1 MNLSRKQQEEHI
13 RRILDAY
20 GDLLYRMSLS
30 VVGNASDAEDMV
42 QDTLVTYMT
51 EAPEFPDEAHEK
63 QWLVKVVRNN
73 SLMFLRKQKNRERI
87 LSEQSRVSVGRDA
100 DYGILD
106 VLQTLPDKYRAV
118 LVLFYVE
125 EYSVEEVARVLKKS
139 VSAVKM
145 RLKRGREMLSER
157 YKERNHEG

>member
-1 MNLSRKQQEEHI
+1 MNPSRLQQEDNV
-13 RRILDAY
+13 RRILQQY

-30 VVGNASDAEDMV
+30 IVGNSADAEDMV
-42 QDTLVTYMT
+42 QDTLVTWLSET
-51 EAPEFPDEAHEK
+51 PDFPDEAHEK

-73 SLMFLRKQKNRERI
+73 SLMLIRKRKNRDRI
-87 LSEQSRVSVGRDA
+87 LSEQAKVSVGRDA

-106 VLQTLPDKYRAV
+106 VLYTLPDKYKAV
-118 LVLFYVE
+118 LLLFYVE
-125 EYSVEEVARVLKKS
+125 EYNVEEIATVLKKS

-157 YKERNHEG
+157 YREKEHEG